1 MSYGVSAALQAAVYQ
16 HLLADAAL
24 GALVG
29 GAIYDAVRP
38 GVLPVTYVSLGQEDV
53 RDRSDKT
60 GKGALHIF
68 TVSVVSSAAGFA
80 GAKAVAA
87 ALSDAL
93 IDAPLTL
100 ARGVLV
106 SLTFDRARARRAG
119 DGDMR
124 RIDLTFRARV
134 DDQ

>member
-68 TVSVVSSAAGFA
+68 TVSVVSSTAGFA